1 MQKSTLRPGLIVV
14 MKTCLQGNVSYRV
27 EELEP
32 ATQDE
37 SGVVRATWQTERTT
51 LDADEHAAAIKLR
64 TRCRGMILKVTSW
77 SSFGLLCP
85 EVNED
90 KLGDAVQKAM
100 QLVQEFNDT
109 AKVTRLGFY
118 VLVGRVAADDVEA
131 VRAISAEVR
140 ELLAD
145 MERGI
150 ARLDPAAI
158 RTAAAKVRSLGS
170 MLSDEAASR
179 VQGAIDVAREAA
191 KKIVAAGEGAAIEVD
206 RAAIEQITA
215 ARTSFLDLDVAA
227 DVEVATPATV
237 GRGIDLGPVS
247 EEYVDEL
254 LDQLVPAGREID
266 L

>member
-14 MKTCLQGNVSYRV
+14 MKTNITGNVSYRV

-37 SGVVRATWQTERTT
+37 NGIVRAKWETERTT
-51 LDADEHAAAIKLR
+51 LDAEEHALAIKVR
-64 TRCRGMILKVTSW
+64 TRCRGRILKVTSW

-90 KLGDAVQKAM
+90 KLSDAVQQSM
-100 QLVQEFNDT
+100 QEVQEFNDT
-109 AKVTRLGFY
+109 ATVTRLGFY
-118 VLVGRVAADDVEA
+118 VLCGRVAADDLEA

-140 ELLAD
+140 ELLAE

-150 ARLDPAAI
+150 AKLDPAAI

-170 MLSDEAASR
+170 MLSDEAAAR

-191 KKIVAAGEGAAIEVD
+191 KKIVAAGQGAAIEVD
-206 RAAIEQITA
+206 KLAIEAITA

-227 DVEVATPATV
+227 EIATPTTV
-237 GRGIDLGPVS
+237 GRGIDLGPVTP
-247 EEYVDEL
+247 EYVDEL
-254 LDQLVPAGREID
+254 FDQLVPAGREID